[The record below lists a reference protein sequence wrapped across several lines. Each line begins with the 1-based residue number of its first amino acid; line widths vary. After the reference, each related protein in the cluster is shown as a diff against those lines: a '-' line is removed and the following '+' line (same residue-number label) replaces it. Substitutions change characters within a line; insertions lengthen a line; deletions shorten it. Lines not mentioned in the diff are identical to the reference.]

1 MRKSFL
7 KPILLLAAMIT
18 LATTAC
24 AHPTPKADEGIN
36 GEVSDIKVP
45 ADLKDTEMAVT
56 DMNEI
61 LTDTIEVMSQAMGR
75 TIKNVVI
82 KPEYYIT
89 DNQHARYPVLYLLH
103 GATGCYSDWSKKT
116 DLHPLANKYNV
127 IIVCPD
133 GQDSWYFDSPVD
145 PKMQFET
152 YVSKELVEYI
162 DSHYRTIA
170 NRYMRAITGLSMGGH
185 GALFLAFRHPDV
197 FWSCGSMSGNMDI
210 TQFPDSWHIKDRLGT
225 YAGNEQRWRDH
236 AVCNLL
242 GQVKDCPLKPA
253 QNILI
258 DDGLNDIF
266 IKNNIAMHDKMVEMG
281 IDHDFTVRPG
291 RHSWDYWVN
300 SLDYHMMFFDK
311 AFKRGAELMKQ

>member
-1 MRKSFL
+1 MKKSFL
-7 KPILLLAAMIT
+7 FPLTLIVAMM
-18 LATTAC
+18 LMATTAC
-24 AHPTPKADEGIN
+24 AHTTPTQQGADEATT
-36 GEVSDIKVP
+36 DKYADFP
-45 ADLKDTEMAVT
+45 A
-56 DMNEI
+56 
-61 LTDTIEVMSQAMGR
+61 DTIEVMSQAMGR
-75 TIKNVVI
+75 TIKNVVV
-82 KPEYYIT
+82 KPASLFSS
-89 DNQHARYPVLYLLH
+89 DDDSMRFPVLYLLH
-103 GATGCYSDWSKKT
+103 GATGCYSDWSNRA
-116 DLHPLANKYNV
+116 DLHLLADRYDV

-162 DSHYRTIA
+162 DSHYPTLA

-210 TQFPDSWHIKDRLGT
+210 TQFPNGWHIKDRLGE
-225 YAGNEQRWRDH
+225 YDSNKQRWSDH

-242 GQVKDCPLKPA
+242 DQVKASTLEPA
-253 QNILI
+253 QNIII

-266 IKNNIAMHDKMVEMG
+266 IKNNISMHEQMVEKG

-311 AFKRGAELMKQ
+311 AFERGKKLMNK

>member
-1 MRKSFL
+1 MKKKSIIFL
-7 KPILLLAAMIT
+7 ASLAVMMLMAFS
-18 LATTAC
+18 AC
-24 AHPTPKADEGIN
+24 AQ
-36 GEVSDIKVP
+36 
-45 ADLKDTEMAVT
+45 TEMTLTAAVPQGNT
-56 DMNEI
+56 S
-61 LTDTIEVMSQAMGR
+61 LQTDTIPVMSQAMGR
-75 TIKNVVI
+75 EIKNVVTV
-82 KPEYYIT
+82 PSQYFYDAQAT
-89 DNQHARYPVLYLLH
+89 RYPVLYLLH
-103 GATGCYSDWSKKT
+103 GAFGCYSDWCKKA
-116 DLHPLANKYNV
+116 DLKTLSDRFGI

-170 NRYMRAITGLSMGGH
+170 HRYMRAITGLSMGGH

-210 TQFPDSWHIKDRLGT
+210 SPYPDKWHIKDRLGEQ
-225 YAGNEQRWRDH
+225 AENPQRWRDH
-236 AVCNLL
+236 SVCNQIEL
-242 GQVKDCPLKPA
+242 VKKSDLKPA
-253 QNILI
+253 QNIII

-266 IKNNIAMHDKMVEMG
+266 IKNNIALHEQLVEKG

-300 SLDYHMMFFDK
+300 SLDYHMVFFKK
-311 AFKRGAELMKQ
+311 AFERGAKLMEQ

>member
-1 MRKSFL
+1 MKKTFL
-7 KPILLLAAMIT
+7 KPILLLAALML

-24 AHPTPKADEGIN
+24 AHPTPGNQATKEAKT
-36 GEVSDIKVP
+36 EVDKST
-45 ADLKDTEMAVT
+45 L
-56 DMNEI
+56 

-82 KPEYYIT
+82 KPDHYIT
-89 DNQHARYPVLYLLH
+89 NNQNARFPVLYLLH
-103 GATGCYSDWSKKT
+103 GAYGCYNDWSKKT
-116 DLHPLANKYNV
+116 DLHRLADHYGV

-210 TQFPDSWHIKDRLGT
+210 TQYPDSWHIKDRLGEQ
-225 YAGNEQRWRDH
+225 AANKQRWRDH
-236 AVCNLL
+236 AVCNQLDR
-242 GQVKDCPLKPA
+242 VKACTLKPA
-253 QNILI
+253 QNIII

-266 IKNNIAMHDKMVEMG
+266 IKNNIAIHDKMVEMG
-281 IDHDFTVRPG
+281 IEHDFTVRPG

-311 AFKRGAELMKQ
+311 AFERGAELMKTEAESKVNN

>member
-1 MRKSFL
+1 MKKTFL
-7 KPILLLAAMIT
+7 KPILLLAALM
-18 LATTAC
+18 LMATTAC
-24 AHPTPKADEGIN
+24 AHPTPGNQATKETKT
-36 GEVSDIKVP
+36 EVDKST
-45 ADLKDTEMAVT
+45 L
-56 DMNEI
+56 

-82 KPEYYIT
+82 KPNHYIT
-89 DNQHARYPVLYLLH
+89 NNQNARFPVLYLLH
-103 GATGCYSDWSKKT
+103 GAYGCYSDWSKKT
-116 DLHPLANKYNV
+116 DLHRLADHYGV

-210 TQFPDSWHIKDRLGT
+210 TQYPDSWHIKDRLGEQ
-225 YAGNEQRWRDH
+225 AANKQRWRDH
-236 AVCNLL
+236 AVCNQLDR
-242 GQVKDCPLKPA
+242 VKACTLQPA
-253 QNILI
+253 QNIII

-266 IKNNIAMHDKMVEMG
+266 IKNNIAIHDKMVEMG
-281 IDHDFTVRPG
+281 IEHDFTVRPG

-311 AFKRGAELMKQ
+311 AFERGAELMKTEAESKVNN